1 MGSGLDGFLTEKI
14 PDPEVLPEQEG
25 SAIIFKA
32 SREGSLHLVKIL
44 TAKGLWIKVITPN
57 KENLLHLACKSGELG
72 LIKYLIGR
80 GLDVNSMSEFG
91 TPVLEAANLPFKTI
105 KQRENKNKVLAYLI
119 SQGAD
124 VNLCEEEFKE
134 TPLLR
139 ACLVGDF
146 SCVSYLLDNGADIS
160 LKGRNETPL
169 TKTVLGC
176 VGSMESEYFKIIDL
190 LLEKGSS
197 LEERDRNGLQAI
209 HKACFRA
216 ESGLINFLFEKGV
229 DLDAQIPASDYGYG
243 EDDISCYEGMTPLMF
258 GVLSKE
264 PGIVKLLL
272 GLGSDAEVATPDE
285 IFALDLAEDLND
297 DDLINALEG
306 DIQLFGDDD
315 GVDIGW
321 TKFEDDEEEL
331 KEVEEGPVEEAPEPV
346 ELKTEEEESDDFLL
360 HDQDSEVSDK
370 SFNMFDD
377 MAEEDILDDQERKE
391 KEEAKKK
398 EEEDVVIGDIG
409 EEEDP
414 GDLME
419 DETFIKDDM
428 SIDKDKVE
436 AKTDELG
443 SKSFQ
448 MFDDMAEEDLEEE
461 EDDEDPFK
469 PKD

>member
-14 PDPEVLPEQEG
+14 PDPEVLPEEEE

-57 KENLLHLACKSGELG
+57 KESLLHLACKSGELQ
-72 LIKYLIGR
+72 LIKYLVER
-80 GLDVNSMSEFG
+80 GLDVNSLSEFG
-91 TPVLEAANLPFKTI
+91 TPLLEAANLPFKTI
-105 KQRENKNKVLAYLI
+105 KQRESKNKVLAYLI

-124 VNLCEEEFKE
+124 INLYEEEFKE

-139 ACLVGDF
+139 ACLIGDF
-146 SCVSYLLDNGADIS
+146 SCVSFLLDNGADLSI
-160 LKGRNETPL
+160 KGRNETPL
-169 TKTVLGC
+169 TKTALGC
-176 VGSMESEYFKIIDL
+176 MGSMESEYFKIIDL
-190 LLEKGSS
+190 LLEKGAS
-197 LEERDRNGLQAI
+197 LEERDRNGLQVI

-216 ESGLINFLFEKGV
+216 EEGLVNFLFEKGI
-229 DLDAQIPASDYGYG
+229 DLDVQVTSSDYGYG
-243 EDDISCYEGMTPLMF
+243 EEDISCYVGMTPLMF

-264 PGIVKLLL
+264 PSIVKLLL
-272 GLGSDAEVATPDE
+272 GLGSDAEIGTPDE
-285 IFALDLAEDLND
+285 VFALDLAEDLND
-297 DDLINALEG
+297 DDLIDALEG

-315 GVDIGW
+315 DVLDTGW
-321 TKFEDDEEEL
+321 TKFDDDEEEL
-331 KEVEEGPVEEAPEPV
+331 DLKEEKEEPIEEPPE
-346 ELKTEEEESDDFLL
+346 TEEIKAEEDDFLL

-377 MAEEDILDDQERKE
+377 MAEEDILDDQERKDR
-391 KEEAKKK
+391 EEAKKK
-398 EEEDVVIGDIG
+398 AEEDVVIGDVDNK
-409 EEEDP
+409 EETV
-414 GDLME
+414 DLMA
-419 DETFIKDDM
+419 DEGLLKDDRTV
-428 SIDKDKVE
+428 DKDKVE

-443 SKSFQ
+443 SKNFQ